1 LPCSGKLGL
10 IEAFRKRHP
19 KLPQLV
25 CFDTAF
31 HQTMPRVTKL
41 LPIPRRFDAKGIQR

>member
-1 LPCSGKLGL
+1 V

-19 KLPQLV
+19 KLPQLA

-31 HQTMPRVTKL
+31 YQTMTRVAKL
-41 LPIPRRFDAKGIQR
+41 LPIPRCFDAKGIQR